1 MKYGVLMCDRCPVIH
16 VEFYPVPCN
25 TDYVYLFKQTLGGCL
40 WFMFSNNFRRSIN
53 ITKGKTTQCDKEGL
67 RAREKCS
74 VAQFFLRFPAA
85 KYKVSKL
92 YSLHKIEL
100 YYISVHTTLHH
111 FLSISLDEQQST
123 MSHIL
128 L

>member
-16 VEFYPVPCN
+16 VWFYPVPCN

-40 WFMFSNNFRRSIN
+40 WFVFSNNYRRSIN

-74 VAQFFLRFPAA
+74 VAQFFLSFPAA

-92 YSLHKIEL
+92 Y
-100 YYISVHTTLHH
+100 TTNH
-111 FLSISLDEQQST
+111 FLSISLDEQRSI

-128 L
+128 LYFAQN